1 MRSIPSLTCLTLL
14 LATSGAAAAQNRVP
28 VETRLGLD
36 LLTSSIAPGAA
47 DSAGIGS
54 RAFGAQVTGSLI
66 AFRFLTLNADGAVI
80 LMRDER
86 SYTQQTTQGEK
97 ESSVGAGMGSLSAGL
112 RTPSFSLGSDT
123 PLMVAAGVNTGR
135 SWVDVNRTI
144 TQCIDCHAEDV
155 EVRAGNFWE
164 PVLHVNTGRGA
175 YSARYRMYRGD
186 SDFRDALIV
195 GYTVAL
201 PGRKPQTMEVPVAPA
216 NP

>member
-1 MRSIPSLTCLTLL
+1 MRSTTLTCLTLL
-14 LATSGAAAAQNRVP
+14 LATSGAAAAQNRSP

-66 AFRFLTLNADGAVI
+66 AFRVLTLNADGAVI

-86 SYTQQTTQGEK
+86 SYTQETTHGEK
-97 ESSVGAGMGSLSAGL
+97 ESGVGAGMGSLSAGL
-112 RTPSFSLGSDT
+112 RTPSFPVGGDS
-123 PLMVAAGVNTGR
+123 PLLLAAGVNAGR

-144 TQCIDCHAEDV
+144 TQCVDCHAEDV
-155 EVRAGNFWE
+155 EVHAGNFWE
-164 PVLHVNTGRGA
+164 PVLHLTTGRGS

-186 SDFRDALIV
+186 SDFRDALMV

-201 PGRKPQTMEVPVAPA
+201 PRPRPRTVEVPAAPA